1 MEEHYSHVSSGGTDC
16 GGFVPVGYIAVD
28 FVELDIKEMMELG
41 KKATRMSG
49 GTNNNL
55 MEDEVTRWG
64 DLLINHT
71 H

>member
-1 MEEHYSHVSSGGTDC
+1 M
-16 GGFVPVGYIAVD
+16 
-28 FVELDIKEMMELG
+28 ELDIKEMMELG

-49 GTNNNL
+49 GTNNSL